1 MMKEHHQQQQ
11 QFFGLLFLQQK
22 GAAVINMIVA
32 TSLISMACS
41 MRHGVI
47 VWGSDPI
54 VFKDACQASV
64 VNREWHPS
72 DPSVRVGDSAEE

>member
-1 MMKEHHQQQQ
+1 MI
-11 QFFGLLFLQQK
+11 
-22 GAAVINMIVA
+22 AAIP
-32 TSLISMACS
+32 LISIACS

>member
-1 MMKEHHQQQQ
+1 MKEYHHQHQRS
-11 QFFGLLFLQQK
+11 FGILLLQQG
-22 GAAVINMIVA
+22 GAVVISMIAA
-32 TSLISMACS
+32 TSLISIACS

>member
-1 MMKEHHQQQQ
+1 MI
-11 QFFGLLFLQQK
+11 
-22 GAAVINMIVA
+22 AAIP
-32 TSLISMACS
+32 LISIACS

-64 VNREWHPS
+64 VNRVWLPL
-72 DPSVRVGDSAEE
+72 DPFVRVGDSTKE